1 MSTDFRPSDVPAK
14 PTLDGIE
21 EKWPREWEKVR
32 VVQL

>member
-1 MSTDFRPSDVPAK
+1 MSTAFRTGDVPAR

-21 EKWPREWEKVR
+21 EKWSREWEKVR

>member
-1 MSTDFRPSDVPAK
+1 VPSK

-21 EKWPREWEKVR
+21 EKWSRQWEKVR